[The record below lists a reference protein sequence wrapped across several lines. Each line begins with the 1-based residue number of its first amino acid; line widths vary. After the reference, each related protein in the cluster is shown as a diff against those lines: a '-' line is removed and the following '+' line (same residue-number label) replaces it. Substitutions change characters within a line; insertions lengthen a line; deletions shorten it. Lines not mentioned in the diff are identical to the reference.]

1 MSDGLAL
8 QKSLQSLIKMKTIF
22 SKNWKAS
29 KQPRKQRKYIAKAPL
44 SIRKKFLCSNL
55 SKELRTKYEKRN
67 LPLRKGDT
75 VKIMKGN
82 FKKRTG
88 KITEIYLKNSKVVI
102 EGIQIKKQD
111 GSKANIKMHPSNLQ
125 IIELNIEDR
134 KRKNALEKKTQRDK
148 KTQNDEGVKKK

>member
-1 MSDGLAL
+1 
-8 QKSLQSLIKMKTIF
+8 
-22 SKNWKAS
+22 
-29 KQPRKQRKYIAKAPL
+29 
-44 SIRKKFLCSNL
+44 
-55 SKELRTKYEKRN
+55 
-67 LPLRKGDT
+67 
-75 VKIMKGN
+75 MKGN